1 MRVAACLSPETS
13 IKWHRNRQFQKAQE
27 ISDHQKWPAAII
39 FSTPSAVS
47 SALGVGNGKAIA
59 NASDLVNGASGAV
72 SIGSDVL
79 NGNVDGLDTTLDV
92 LSTVAS
98 VDATRKRGSD
108 NDISVFNDVK
118 IKHSDKRST
127 LYKTAAK
134 AKSLHK
140 EFKQNN
146 GTSIF

>member
-1 MRVAACLSPETS
+1 MLSNADNIANAVKDGTNTVKKAVKGDVAGAV
-13 IKWHRNRQFQKAQE
+13 
-27 ISDHQKWPAAII
+27 SDGL
-39 FSTPSAVS
+39 SAVS
-47 SALGVGNGKAIA
+47 YALGVGNGKTIA

>member
-1 MRVAACLSPETS
+1 M
-13 IKWHRNRQFQKAQE
+13 
-27 ISDHQKWPAAII
+27 
-39 FSTPSAVS
+39 
-47 SALGVGNGKAIA
+47 A

-72 SIGSDVL
+72 SIGSDAL
-79 NGNVDGLDTTLDV
+79 NGNIDGLDTTLDV

-108 NDISVFNDVK
+108 SDISVFDDVK

-140 EFKQNN
+140 EFQQQNN